1 MGAGTRDQGAL
12 DARLRG
18 QDGWSEYLQSAFGSE
33 TAIRAA
39 ARLRSGTAK
48 LRSQLMHIALAT
60 ALAALRRRSYF
71 RCPPHPGYLPHPGYK
86 LAVATLALSL
96 SGWAMAATAL
106 PLEPLSLDEALRV
119 AEIRSYAL
127 AAQDAAATAAG
138 EMAVAAR
145 QLPDPVLRLAVDN
158 LPIDGADR
166 YSFTDDFM
174 TMRSI
179 GVMQTM
185 TGADKR
191 RARATRF
198 EREGEAAQTTHTLEL
213 TKLRRDTALA
223 WLERYYQEQMI
234 ALLQRLRDETA
245 LQIDAAEAA
254 YRAGR
259 GPQADVFM
267 ARAAVAQIEDRIRAT
282 EAQRANATTMLAR
295 WIGERASAPL
305 GHGTR
310 YCQRPAGE
318 RQPGTRRRSS
328 PRYRAAG
335 ETGSGGPGRGRRGP
349 PGETPGL
356 GKRRADVQPARSRIL
371 RHASLAACPCRDQGN
386 RQDRELAAKLALA
399 AQMGDEREEM
409 TRQHL
414 AEIRRWQQSWRADLD
429 RLAAYDRTLV
439 PLASERT
446 QAALAAYRG
455 ARGPLTAVRKSPP
468 DGNRHRPGAAAH
480 RTGCRRPLGH
490 TGIPAPAGG
499 RRGRGGRFAPR
510 SDPYPGAAMMNMKK
524 LVIGWLA
531 IALLGAG
538 SYALYTAGAARARQG
553 GPHCDAG
560 HGCCANG
567 SFGLE
572 LSARRRCHSPPSPG
586 RPQGRRYGPRDRPPD
601 SLLSRP
607 HGAGKTLPRAG
618 QIALHGHDDGAGL
631 CGRHGRG

>member
-1 MGAGTRDQGAL
+1 
-12 DARLRG
+12 
-18 QDGWSEYLQSAFGSE
+18 
-33 TAIRAA
+33 
-39 ARLRSGTAK
+39 
-48 LRSQLMHIALAT
+48 MHIALAT

-71 RCPPHPGYLPHPGYK
+71 GCPPHPGYLPHPGYT

-198 EREGEAAQTTHTLEL
+198 EREGEAAQTAHTLEL

-259 GPQADVFM
+259 GPQTEVFM
-267 ARAAVAQIEDRIRAT
+267 ARAAVAQVEDRIRAT

-305 GHGTR
+305 GMAPDIANVRLANDNLEHVADHHPDIALLAKR
-310 YCQRPAGE
+310 EAVARAEADAARQEKRPDWSVE
-318 RQPGTRRRSS
+318 LMYSQ
-328 PRYRAAG
+328 
-335 ETGSGGPGRGRRGP
+335 RGP
-349 PGETPGL
+349 
-356 GKRRADVQPARSRIL
+356 AFSDMV
-371 RHASLAACPCRDQGN
+371 SLAVSVPLPWDQGN
-386 RQDRELAAKLALA
+386 RQDRELAAKIALA

-409 TRQHL
+409 TREHL
-414 AEIRRWQQSWRADLD
+414 AEIRRWQQSWRADLE
-429 RLAAYDRTLV
+429 RLAAYDRTLM
-439 PLASERT
+439 PLATERT

-455 ARGPLTAVRKSPP
+455 AGGPLTAVL
-468 DGNRHRPGAAAH
+468 AA
-480 RTGCRRPLGH
+480 RQMEIDTGLERLR
-490 TGIPAPAGG
+490 IEQE
-499 RRGRGGRFAPR
+499 
-510 SDPYPGAAMMNMKK
+510 
-524 LVIGWLA
+524 
-531 IALLGAG
+531 
-538 SYALYTAGAARARQG
+538 TAGLWATLEYLLPNEHEEVAAVVPR
-553 GPHCDAG
+553 PDPTDTP
-560 HGCCANG
+560 
-567 SFGLE
+567 E
-572 LSARRRCHSPPSPG
+572 LR
-586 RPQGRRYGPRDRPPD
+586 
-601 SLLSRP
+601 
-607 HGAGKTLPRAG
+607 
-618 QIALHGHDDGAGL
+618 
-631 CGRHGRG
+631 

>member
-1 MGAGTRDQGAL
+1 
-12 DARLRG
+12 
-18 QDGWSEYLQSAFGSE
+18 
-33 TAIRAA
+33 
-39 ARLRSGTAK
+39 
-48 LRSQLMHIALAT
+48 MHIALAT

-198 EREGEAAQTTHTLEL
+198 EREGEAAQTAHTLEL

-245 LQIDAAEAA
+245 LQIDAAEAT

-305 GHGTR
+305 GMA
-310 YCQRPAGE
+310 PDIAN
-318 RQPGTRRRSS
+318 
-328 PRYRAAG
+328 
-335 ETGSGGPGRGRRGP
+335 
-349 PGETPGL
+349 
-356 GKRRADVQPARSRIL
+356 V
-371 RHASLAACPCRDQGN
+371 
-386 RQDRELAAKLALA
+386 
-399 AQMGDEREEM
+399 
-409 TRQHL
+409 
-414 AEIRRWQQSWRADLD
+414 
-429 RLAAYDRTLV
+429 RLANDNLEHVADHH
-439 PLASERT
+439 
-446 QAALAAYRG
+446 
-455 ARGPLTAVRKSPP
+455 P
-468 DGNRHRPGAAAH
+468 D
-480 RTGCRRPLGH
+480 
-490 TGIPAPAGG
+490 
-499 RRGRGGRFAPR
+499 
-510 SDPYPGAAMMNMKK
+510 
-524 LVIGWLA
+524 
-531 IALLGAG
+531 IALLAKRE
-538 SYALYTAGAARARQG
+538 AVARAEADAARQ
-553 GPHCDAG
+553 
-560 HGCCANG
+560 
-567 SFGLE
+567 E
-572 LSARRRCHSPPSPG
+572 K
-586 RPQGRRYGPRDRPPD
+586 RPDW
-601 SLLSRP
+601 
-607 HGAGKTLPRAG
+607 
-618 QIALHGHDDGAGL
+618 IV
-631 CGRHGRG
+631 